1 MDIIKEAELLRKGR
15 SRLWQVGCF
24 TWKLKTFQTL
34 IQSRQSWDCRSVFRG
49 CLCDDIL
56 WSMEEPDKIILQGRY
71 PMGYFSDFCRYH

>member
-1 MDIIKEAELLRKGR
+1 MDIIKEAELLRKGKLVVLH
-15 SRLWQVGCF
+15 SCF
-24 TWKLKTFQTL
+24 FETILSAPK
-34 IQSRQSWDCRSVFRG
+34 RQYWDCRSVFHG